1 MFSEVRDHWYW
12 RPGWRV
18 GRSFYTWHLTFAD
31 HPEAAELLAAY
42 QPVIATMPGITP
54 VPLEWLHLT
63 MQGVGFSDK
72 VSADELAEIVEA
84 ARYRLARIAPFTV
97 TIGPAVVD
105 PETVQLPVRPIQALQ
120 NLRDHVRAAIADV
133 WGPDSVPEHPE
144 LRPHISLGYFNTPG
158 PAAPLRA
165 QLSAIP
171 PHTATL
177 TISSVSLINLHRD
190 NQMYEWT
197 PTTTLKLPPDS
208 SAG

>member
-42 QPVIATMPGITP
+42 QPVLEAMPGITP

-105 PETVQLPVRPIQALQ
+105 PETVQLPVRPIQPLQ

-144 LRPHISLGYFNTPG
+144 LRPHISLGYFNSPA

-165 QLSAIP
+165 HLSTIP

-177 TISSVSLINLHRD
+177 TVSSISLINLHRD

-197 PTTTLKLPPDS
+197 PATTVKLPT
-208 SAG
+208 A

>member
-12 RPGWRV
+12 RPGWYV
-18 GRSFYTWHLTFAD
+18 GRSFYTWHLTFAE
-31 HPEAAELLAAY
+31 HPEAAELVAAY
-42 QPVIATMPGITP
+42 QPVIDTMPGITP

-72 VSADELAEIVEA
+72 VSPDELAEIVEA
-84 ARYRLARIAPFTV
+84 ARYRLARVSPFTV

-105 PETVQLPVRPIQALQ
+105 PETVQLPVTPVRPLQ
-120 NLRDHVRAAIADV
+120 NLRDHLRAAIADV

-144 LRPHISLGYFNTPG
+144 LHPHISLGYFNT
-158 PAAPLRA
+158 AAPADPLHA
-165 QLSAIP
+165 HLAGIP

-177 TISSVSLINLHRD
+177 TISAVSLIDLHRD

-197 PTTTLKLPPDS
+197 PTTTLELPT
-208 SAG
+208 A